1 MDNDIYLAGYIER
14 LGSGTS
20 DMVRI
25 ATTFS
30 IKELEF
36 ILVEGF
42 KTILY
47 QTSTPQ
53 ATLQIKQLVKAL
65 INDLSRNELQE
76 KIGLADSENFRKN

>member
-1 MDNDIYLAGYIER
+1 
-14 LGSGTS
+14 
-20 DMVRI
+20 MVRI
-25 ATTFS
+25 A
-30 IKELEF
+30 IGAGLKELEF
-36 ILVEGF
+36 ILAEDF

-47 QTSTPQ
+47 RTSTPQ